1 MSKLVIISVS
11 IFISVIISVFLISKK
26 KQTIEKNEVN
36 EVNDISKNI
45 EPKLEPEPEV
55 MIKVPESPPEVP
67 IVSPN
72 VIAPIVKVEEIV
84 PEDLQKIPEDLVFV
98 KEEVKSREPVTVQ
111 RVVISRNSSGSNKV
125 LTLAEIRLFNGSE
138 RISLDKA
145 KVTQS
150 STFSKDTGAEKV
162 IDGLNKFGI
171 GGKSVSSTKTG
182 NKHWLKLV
190 PAKPVLATDIKIF
203 TNIDASNQYTGVTM
217 KVFGLNNLLILEK
230 AISKN
235 KVQTYSLVD

>member
-1 MSKLVIISVS
+1 MSKLIIISVS

-36 EVNDISKNI
+36 TSKNT
-45 EPKLEPEPEV
+45 EPKLELDEPEPEV

-67 IVSPN
+67 TVSPN
-72 VIAPIVKVEEIV
+72 VIAPIVKDEEIV
-84 PEDLQKIPEDLVFV
+84 PEVLQKIPEDLVFV
-98 KEEVKSREPVTVQ
+98 QEEVKPREPVTVQ

-150 STFSKDTGAEKV
+150 STFSKDTGAKKV

-217 KVFGLNNLLILEK
+217 KVFGLNNVLILEK

-235 KVQTYSLVD
+235 RVQTFKLVD

>member
-1 MSKLVIISVS
+1 MSKLVIISIS
-11 IFISVIISVFLISKK
+11 IFISVMISVFLIRKN
-26 KQTIEKNEVN
+26 KQTIEIN
-36 EVNDISKNI
+36 EVNDTSKNI
-45 EPKLEPEPEV
+45 EPELEPESEV

-67 IVSPN
+67 TVLPN
-72 VIAPIVKVEEIV
+72 VIAPIVKDEEIV
-84 PEDLQKIPEDLVFV
+84 PEVLQKIPEDLVFV
-98 KEEVKSREPVTVQ
+98 QEEVKSREPITVQ
-111 RVVISRNSSGSNKV
+111 RVVISRTSSGSNNV

-138 RISLDKA
+138 RVSLDKA
-145 KVTQS
+145 EISQS
-150 STFSKDTGAEKV
+150 STFNKDTGAEKV
-162 IDGLNKFGI
+162 IDGLNKFGV
-171 GGKSVSSTKTG
+171 GGKSVSSTKVG

>member
-1 MSKLVIISVS
+1 MSKLVIISIS
-11 IFISVIISVFLISKK
+11 IFISVIISVFLIRKN

-36 EVNDISKNI
+36 DISKPEL
-45 EPKLEPEPEV
+45 EPELGPEPEV

-67 IVSPN
+67 TILPN
-72 VIAPIVKVEEIV
+72 VIAPIVKDEEIV
-84 PEDLQKIPEDLVFV
+84 PEVLPKIPEDLVFV
-98 KEEVKSREPVTVQ
+98 QEEIKSREPITVQ

-138 RISLDKA
+138 RVSLDKA
-145 KVTQS
+145 KITQS
-150 STFSKDTGAEKV
+150 STFNKDTGAEKV

-203 TNIDASNQYTGVTM
+203 TNIDASNQYTGVIM
-217 KVFGLNNLLILEK
+217 KVFGLNNVLILEK

-235 KVQTYSLVD
+235 KVQTFKLVD

>member
-67 IVSPN
+67 TVSPN
-72 VIAPIVKVEEIV
+72 VIAPIVKDEEIV
-84 PEDLQKIPEDLVFV
+84 PEVLQKIPEDLVFV
-98 KEEVKSREPVTVQ
+98 QEEIKSREPITVQ

>member
-1 MSKLVIISVS
+1 MSKLVIISIS
-11 IFISVIISVFLISKK
+11 IFISVIISVFLIRKK
-26 KQTIEKNEVN
+26 KQTIEIN

-45 EPKLEPEPEV
+45 EPELEPEPEV
-55 MIKVPESPPEVP
+55 MIKVPESPPEVLT
-67 IVSPN
+67 VLPN
-72 VIAPIVKVEEIV
+72 VIAPIVKDEEIV
-84 PEDLQKIPEDLVFV
+84 PEVLQKIPEDLVFIQ
-98 KEEVKSREPVTVQ
+98 EEVKSREPITVQ
-111 RVVISRNSSGSNKV
+111 RVVISRTSSGSNNV

-138 RISLDKA
+138 RVSLDKA
-145 KVTQS
+145 EISQS
-150 STFSKDTGAEKV
+150 STFNKDTGAEKV
-162 IDGLNKFGI
+162 IDGLNKFGV
-171 GGKSVSSTKTG
+171 GGNSVSSTKAG

-230 AISKN
+230 NISKN